1 MINIALFGPP
11 GAGKG
16 TQSKKI
22 LEKYNLTYVS
32 TGDMLRE
39 ELEAN
44 SLIGQKVRHLIER
57 GELVPDDIIVQI
69 LENKIDKNLE
79 GKGFLFDGFPR
90 TVVQAYIL
98 EGLLMRMNTSL
109 NCMISLNVP
118 REMLIE
124 RMLDRAKKEGRAD
137 DKMDVILHRLDEYE
151 RKTTPVADF
160 YKQMNKFYEVDGT
173 GSIDE
178 VFSRIE
184 HIIQKV
190 LENVWVNIILFGPPG
205 AGKGTQAKK
214 LAREFDLVYIS
225 TGELMREEMQNET
238 PIGKAVRPYI
248 ERGDIVPDEY
258 AIRLIEQKIQKHPA
272 AKGFIFK
279 GFPLTISQA
288 YILDGFLQRLGS
300 SVSCVIEFQSPTLLN
315 IKRLTA
321 RSKTPNA
328 RVYDMNP
335 ETIIHRLEEFEERTA
350 VLREYYAKRGLLKTI
365 DSSRTEEEI
374 FNDLKVMINKT
385 FKNLR

>member
-39 ELEAN
+39 ELQN
-44 SLIGQKVRHLIER
+44 NTPIGKKVKHLIER

-79 GKGFLFDGFPR
+79 GNGFLFDGFPR

-109 NCMISLNVP
+109 NCMVSLNVP
-118 REMLIE
+118 RDTLIE

-137 DKMDVILHRLDEYE
+137 DKMDVILHRLEEYD
-151 RKTTPVADF
+151 RKTTSVADF
-160 YKQMNKFYEVDGT
+160 YKEMNKFYEIDGVGT
-173 GSIDE
+173 VDE
-178 VFSRIE
+178 VFLRIE
-184 HIIQKV
+184 QVIQKV

-214 LAREFDLVYIS
+214 LAQEFNLVYIS
-225 TGELMREEMQNET
+225 TGELMREEIQNET
-238 PIGKAVRPYI
+238 TIGKAVKPYI

-258 AIRLIEQKIQKHPA
+258 AIRLIEQKIQKHPGS
-272 AKGFIFK
+272 KGFIFK

-315 IKRLTA
+315 IKRLTLRA
-321 RSKTPNA
+321 KTPNA
-328 RVYDMNP
+328 RVYDLNP
-335 ETIIHRLEEFEERTA
+335 EIIIHRLEEFEERTA
-350 VLREYYAKRGLLKTI
+350 ILRDYYAKRNILKTI
-365 DSSRTEEEI
+365 DASRSEEKI
-374 FNDLKVMINKT
+374 FEDLKVMINKT
-385 FKNLR
+385 FRNLR